1 MMKTLFITVLAI
13 ALAAAAP
20 SPISMMSR
28 IGPQL
33 SRQGL
38 GYEFGN
44 TMLMLL
50 IK

>member
-1 MMKTLFITVLAI
+1 MKTLFISVLAI

-20 SPISMMSR
+20 SPMSMMSR

-38 GYEFGN
+38 GYECGKPML
-44 TMLMLL
+44 TMLS
-50 IK
+50 K